1 MLSDNHEKT
10 ITIDGEKSDSHFIYQ
25 SDYLKDEFQDE
36 IRRVRLDEI
45 RNHSLGGEVAKRMYL
60 LEEMYTYE
68 TEPVPGAFSGKRI
81 VKKPEIY
88 NSITRIEKH
97 IRKQVRKGRVSEQT
111 GSMELSQYLEF
122 ALAIRYED
130 TKSFET
136 ALKKADNIEELIAT
150 YNMIKL
156 Q

>member
-1 MLSDNHEKT
+1 
-10 ITIDGEKSDSHFIYQ
+10 
-25 SDYLKDEFQDE
+25 
-36 IRRVRLDEI
+36 
-45 RNHSLGGEVAKRMYL
+45 
-60 LEEMYTYE
+60 
-68 TEPVPGAFSGKRI
+68 VPGAFSGKRI